1 MKKYLSYLGFTIAT
15 IAAFSSCMVSDDLWD
30 DDLGSATTL
39 TLTLP
44 DLGMP
49 TRATSDGLRRFNEN
63 VIRSVDLFFYPTGG
77 TASNA
82 VHHVKYTVGNGM
94 TVNDETHIAT
104 LTSKVGI
111 NVLRNIFPNYDT
123 ATSTQTCEVYAIVNL
138 PTEVTIG
145 DNTDLASLKQIELS
159 SPVFGQTNPQNE
171 QISAIPTE
179 FVMSGLSDNNEGN
192 RVTLSSD
199 KRTIQG
205 NVNVYRA
212 ASKITLELTG
222 VSHTFTDANDNVWES
237 QTDNI
242 IVSIRHGQTKGYVD
256 NPTAANVT
264 GDYTL
269 KNIRM
274 IPATGTT
281 AVSVASTTTGH
292 YSTDVP
298 FYSYAHNWTTAQSYR
313 TSLLLTVFWKNTS
326 KTGSSFQP
334 TYYEIPINDEDEA
347 LIRNTYYKISLEVG
361 VIGSLVEEEP
371 VKMTCSYVILPWG
384 TNETILADLTQVRY
398 LVVDE
403 TELNMENIIAT
414 SVNFSSSHNIY
425 YANKTLQHRDLH
437 ATTAQWEDIDPDKF
451 RVVISNPTKENPTG
465 TITVEHELNNSMNA
479 DGDYTQYKMEF
490 DVYHYDEDL
499 ATTRYKEHIVVYQEP
514 MIFAEAEM
522 NYNYIRYLNGQTNNY
537 NDQRGYMWVN
547 NGQGSYGGQNGISSN
562 AGNKNPNRYII
573 KATALTSN
581 EYVIGDPRTSYINNN
596 LTNATIGYEQSNTY
610 NWSYTTTTTDLDVA
624 ESWGRYT
631 EGTTNQTVAAH
642 YGTYQEYQEH
652 GGYRQS
658 DYITNTNNIPSGVD
672 WSQHTSEANA
682 YVTLDGDNDPIY
694 WWRERRNNGSYRYY
708 YAYYYIYAY
717 YTTVPSY
724 SNTLMYYHPTDETER
739 TENMIAP
746 EFMIASSY
754 GVTSDIS
761 KEAAR
766 KRCAS
771 YQEDGYPAGRW
782 RLPTQA
788 EVMYIVQLSAWGIIP
803 HLFGYV
809 TTNNDGTVTGRD
821 QDAPYWSAN
830 GQIMVNAGQ
839 GTARVYNSTSNTAVR
854 CVYDTWF
861 WGRDEDDKVTR
872 TQYTWGDEN
881 Y

>member
-1 MKKYLSYLGFTIAT
+1 MKKYLSYLGFVLTT
-15 IAAFSSCMVSDDLWD
+15 IAAFSSCMVSDDLLD
-30 DDLGSATTL
+30 DDIGTSATL

-49 TRATSDGLRRFNEN
+49 TRATSDGIDRFNEN
-63 VIRSVDLFFYPTGG
+63 KIRSVDLFFYPIGE

-82 VHHVKYTVGNGM
+82 IHHAKYTIGNGM
-94 TVNDETHIAT
+94 TVNEDDHIAT
-104 LTSKVGI
+104 LTSKI
-111 NVLRNIFPNYDT
+111 SISALRNIFPDYDT
-123 ATSTQTCEVYAIVNL
+123 ATEAQTCEVYAIVNL
-138 PTEVTIG
+138 PTDITIG
-145 DNTDLASLKQIELS
+145 SNTDLTSLKHIELS
-159 SPVFGQTNPQNE
+159 NPVFGQTNPTNDK
-171 QISAIPTE
+171 IGAIPTE
-179 FVMSGLSDNNEGN
+179 FVMSGLSDDNEGN

-205 NVNVYRA
+205 NINVYRA
-212 ASKITLELTG
+212 ASKISLELTG
-222 VSHTFTDANDNVWES
+222 VESTFTDAYDNVWLS

-256 NPTAANVT
+256 NPTATNVT

-269 KNIRM
+269 KDIRM
-274 IPATGTT
+274 IPTT
-281 AVSVASTTTGH
+281 ANTAVASTEEGH

-298 FYSYAHNWTTAQSYR
+298 FYSYAHNWKTAQQYR
-313 TSLLLTVFWKNTS
+313 TSLLLTVYWKNTS
-326 KTGSSFQP
+326 QAVSSFQP
-334 TYYEIPINDEDEA
+334 TYYEIPINDEEEA
-347 LIRNTYYKISLEVG
+347 LIRNTYYKISLRVG
-361 VIGSLVEEEP
+361 VLGSLVEEEP

-403 TELNMENIIAT
+403 TKLDMENIIAT
-414 SVNFSSSHNIY
+414 TVNFSSSHNIY
-425 YANKTLQHRDLH
+425 YANKSLQHRDLH

-839 GTARVYNSTSNTAVR
+839 GTARVYNSTTNTAVR

>member
-49 TRATSDGLRRFNEN
+49 TRATSDGLGRFNEN
-63 VIRSVDLFFYPTGG
+63 VIRSVDLFFYPIGG

-94 TVNDETHIAT
+94 SVDNQTHIAT

-123 ATSTQTCEVYAIVNL
+123 ATETQSCEVYAIVNL
-138 PTEVTIG
+138 PTNVTIG

-159 SPVFGQTNPQNE
+159 NPVFGQTNPNNV

-179 FVMSGLSDNNEGN
+179 FVMSGLSDDNEGN

-222 VSHTFTDANDNVWES
+222 VSPTFTDANG
-237 QTDNI
+237 NI
-242 IVSIRHGQTKGYVD
+242 WNSETEHIVVSIRHGQTKGYVD
-256 NPTAANVT
+256 APTTTNVT

-269 KNIRM
+269 KDIRM
-274 IPATGTT
+274 IPATENT
-281 AVSVASTTTGH
+281 AVSTTGH

-313 TSLLLTVFWKNTS
+313 TSLLLTVYWKNTNQA
-326 KTGSSFQP
+326 GSSFQP

-347 LIRNTYYKISLEVG
+347 LIRNTYYKISLKVG

-414 SVNFSSSHNIY
+414 SVYFSSSHNIY

-437 ATTAQWEDIDPDKF
+437 ATTAQWEDLDPGKF
-451 RVVISNPTKENPTG
+451 RVVITNPTKENPTG
-465 TITVEHELNNSMNA
+465 IITVEHELNNSMNE

-490 DVYHYDEDL
+490 DVYHYDEEL

-514 MIFAEAEM
+514 MIYAEAEM

-631 EGTTNQTVAAH
+631 EGTTTQTVAGH

-694 WWRERRNNGSYRYY
+694 WWRVRNNGSYRYY

-809 TTNNDGTVTGRD
+809 TTNNDGTVTGSDR
-821 QDAPYWSAN
+821 DAPYWSAN
-830 GQIMVNAGQ
+830 GQIMVNAGK

-861 WGRDEDDKVTR
+861 WGRDEDDKCDR
-872 TQYTWGDEN
+872 TQYTWGDED

>member
-49 TRATSDGLRRFNEN
+49 TRATSDGLGRFNEN
-63 VIRSVDLFFYPTGG
+63 VIRSVDLFFYPIGG

-94 TVNDETHIAT
+94 SVDNQTHIAT

-123 ATSTQTCEVYAIVNL
+123 ATETQSCEVYAIVNL
-138 PTEVTIG
+138 PTNVTIG

-159 SPVFGQTNPQNE
+159 NPVFGQTNPQNE

-179 FVMSGLSDNNEGN
+179 FVMSGLSDDNEGN

-222 VSHTFTDANDNVWES
+222 VSPTFTDANG
-237 QTDNI
+237 NI
-242 IVSIRHGQTKGYVD
+242 WNSETEHIVVSIRHGQTKGYVD
-256 NPTAANVT
+256 APTTTNVT

-269 KNIRM
+269 KDIRM
-274 IPATGTT
+274 IPATETT
-281 AVSVASTTTGH
+281 AVSTTGH

-313 TSLLLTVFWKNTS
+313 TSLLLTVYWKNTNQA
-326 KTGSSFQP
+326 GSSFQP

-347 LIRNTYYKISLEVG
+347 LIRNTYYKISLKVG

-414 SVNFSSSHNIY
+414 SVYFSSSHNIY

-437 ATTAQWEDIDPDKF
+437 ATTAQWEDLEPGKF
-451 RVVISNPTKENPTG
+451 RVVITNPTKENPTG
-465 TITVEHELNNSMNA
+465 IITVEHELNNSMNK

-514 MIFAEAEM
+514 MIYAEAEM
-522 NYNYIRYLNGQTNNY
+522 NYNYIRYLNDQTNNY

-547 NGQGSYGGQNGISSN
+547 NGQYADYYGGQNGISEN

-596 LTNATIGYEQSNTY
+596 LTNATIGYEQSNVY
-610 NWSYTTTTTDLDVA
+610 NWSYVTTTTDLTTA

-631 EGTTNQTVAAH
+631 EEQYQSGTH
-642 YGTYQEYQEH
+642 YGSYAEWVADGQVNNNRSH
-652 GGYRQS
+652 SDRASQS
-658 DYITNTNNIPSGVD
+658 DPDGPGYNNWGNY
-672 WSQHTSEANA
+672 TSEETA
-682 YVTLDGDNDPIY
+682 YGPDNY
-694 WWRERRNNGSYRYY
+694 GYY
-708 YAYYYIYAY
+708 YWRTETTYYNYTY
-717 YTTVPSY
+717 YTYHWARYTIRDYSTRY
-724 SNTLMYYHPTDETER
+724 SNTLMYYHPTEETNR
-739 TENMIAP
+739 TESMIAP

-761 KEAAR
+761 KESAR

-809 TTNNDGTVTGRD
+809 TTNNDGTVTGSDR
-821 QDAPYWSAN
+821 DAPYWSAN

-839 GTARVYNSTSNTAVR
+839 GTASVYNSTSETAVR

-861 WGRDEDDKVTR
+861 WGRDADDKCDR
-872 TQYTWGDEN
+872 TQYTWGDED

>member
-49 TRATSDGLRRFNEN
+49 TRATSDGLGRFNEN
-63 VIRSVDLFFYPTGG
+63 VIRSVDLFFYPIGG

-94 TVNDETHIAT
+94 SVDNQTHIAT

-123 ATSTQTCEVYAIVNL
+123 ATETQSCEVYAIVNL
-138 PTEVTIG
+138 PTNVTIG

-159 SPVFGQTNPQNE
+159 NPVFGQTNPNNV

-179 FVMSGLSDNNEGN
+179 FVMSGLSDDNEGN

-222 VSHTFTDANDNVWES
+222 VSPTFTDANG
-237 QTDNI
+237 NI
-242 IVSIRHGQTKGYVD
+242 WNSETEHIVVSIRHGQTKGYVD
-256 NPTAANVT
+256 APTTTNVT

-269 KNIRM
+269 KDIRM
-274 IPATGTT
+274 IPATENT
-281 AVSVASTTTGH
+281 AVSTTGH

-313 TSLLLTVFWKNTS
+313 TSLLLTVYWKNTNQA
-326 KTGSSFQP
+326 GSSFQP

-347 LIRNTYYKISLEVG
+347 LIRNTYYKISLKVG

-414 SVNFSSSHNIY
+414 SVYFSSSHNIY

-437 ATTAQWEDIDPDKF
+437 ATTAQWEDLEPGKF
-451 RVVISNPTKENPTG
+451 RVVITNPTKENPTG
-465 TITVEHELNNSMNA
+465 IITVEHELNNSMNK

-514 MIFAEAEM
+514 MIYAEAEM
-522 NYNYIRYLNGQTNNY
+522 NYNYIRYLNDQTNNY

-547 NGQGSYGGQNGISSN
+547 NGQYADYYGGQNGISEN

-610 NWSYTTTTTDLDVA
+610 SWSYTTTTTDLDVA
-624 ESWGRYT
+624 ESWGRYIT
-631 EGTTNQTVAAH
+631 GTTTVAAH
-642 YGTYQEYQEH
+642 YGSYSEYLEAQSAGLNPTRYSGTTNRDDGPGRNNWGRYTDEAHAYGPDRWGYYYWRTGTNNNNYVYNYALYYIPAYQEPQ
-652 GGYRQS
+652 
-658 DYITNTNNIPSGVD
+658 
-672 WSQHTSEANA
+672 
-682 YVTLDGDNDPIY
+682 
-694 WWRERRNNGSYRYY
+694 
-708 YAYYYIYAY
+708 
-717 YTTVPSY
+717 Y

-821 QDAPYWSAN
+821 EDAPYWSAN
-830 GQIMVNAGQ
+830 GQIMVNAGE
-839 GTARVYNSTSNTAVR
+839 GTASVYNSTANTAVR

-861 WGRDEDDKVTR
+861 WGRDADDKCDR
-872 TQYTWGDEN
+872 TQYTWGDED